1 MKITN
6 FNLGTLALAA
16 TMTGT
21 LMGAA
26 MLMPPVGGAVA
37 PKASFEL
44 SASNIMGAIDVA
56 LHVRPTLRQQ
66 SSSAASKARPYD
78 VVVVEGLDYD
88 LDAVITG
95 ADFVPRLQ
103 LASMPKNL
111 SLINAADRR
120 KEIFFKA
127 VLPLVLQVNE
137 EITAD
142 RQHLK
147 DIRAQIKS
155 GSKLEATDKL
165 WLAIMADRFN
175 TRRGD
180 VDAILARHDVVP
192 PSLALAQAATESAWG
207 TSRFVR
213 EGNAMFGQWTFSA
226 SKKGIVPGGR
236 DAGKTHRI
244 EAFPSLME
252 SVRSY
257 AFNLNRHR
265 AYREFRKI
273 RAVMRANGGPIDGH
287 LLAPTLHRYSERG
300 AAYVSELQS
309 IIEINDLR
317 GLDNARLMDIDPL
330 I

>member
-1 MKITN
+1 MKINN

-16 TMTGT
+16 AMTGT

-26 MLMPPVGGAVA
+26 MFMPPAGDAVV
-37 PKASFEL
+37 PKASFNI
-44 SASNIMGAIDVA
+44 SAANVLGAIDVA
-56 LHVRPTLRQQ
+56 LHVRPTLNQQ
-66 SSSAASKARPYD
+66 SGPVASNARPYD

-88 LDAVITG
+88 LDAVIIGT
-95 ADFVPRLQ
+95 DFVPRLQ

-111 SLINAADRR
+111 SLINVADRK
-120 KEIFFKA
+120 KEIFFKT

-142 RQHLK
+142 RQRLK
-147 DIRAQIKS
+147 DIKAQIKS
-155 GSKLEATDKL
+155 GSKLDATNKL

-213 EGNAMFGQWTFSA
+213 EGNAMFGQWTFSK
-226 SKKGIVPGGR
+226 SNDGIVPNERG
-236 DAGKTHRI
+236 AGKNHRI
-244 EAFPSLME
+244 RAFPSLME

-265 AYREFRKI
+265 AYREFRKV
-273 RAVMRANGGPIDGH
+273 RATMRAKGGPIDGH
-287 LLAPTLHRYSERG
+287 ILAPTLHRYSERG
-300 AAYVSELQS
+300 ATYVSELQS